1 MSALSTS
8 ALPSST
14 CPLASTIMPPLLS
27 SRFSV
32 RFSLYRFLLLHYCR
46 RCRTRVERWR
56 LQFPLRHANL
66 SEGLRAACGAAAML
80 LLGEWLGNPLF
91 SWAAIGA
98 FLTSLADS
106 AGSNRARL
114 ASMGGFALASTLGG
128 MIAASAA
135 GWRVEAG
142 LLTIMACA
150 GVAGFSRIYG
160 AAAGLVLM
168 LAAGVSAIMADAP
181 VVLWPLAQSH
191 VLIYFAG
198 CLWALLLG
206 LTVWRIHPFA
216 PARQAVARAYGTLAE
231 LAALAA
237 ETDAADP
244 AYAVHAADL
253 AAHTRRHARFDLAA
267 AHRTLDAVAV
277 ERTESR
283 RLYENLLVRLARAEA
298 LLDGIT
304 VLADLQLTH
313 YQPLRARLRSARVLG
328 AIARQLQAMQREMQR
343 GEAIAADEDAR
354 IMLRLRQLVA
364 RLPSGT
370 GRLLQQLD
378 TPLARGPDD
387 PARLKQAARAGH
399 QARHGMSALLHR
411 LRALGRKAALHVR
424 AGSAEWHHAW
434 RCAAAA
440 GATYLIVHLLE
451 LPFGYWATMATM
463 LVMQPSI
470 ADSWSRSMERAV
482 GSVVGGA
489 LAVAVCLV
497 VHSPLGLAL
506 LVFPLTVLTMALRPV
521 SYGLYATF
529 LTPVFVL
536 VADVG
541 GDPAHELAN
550 AALRAGNNV
559 IGALVAVLASYLFW
573 PRRHEAD
580 PQGQLRTMAGLNLA
594 YLTAALAVHDTAPD
608 KARLSSLHAHRRA
621 ACVANVEAGL
631 LLQRLAR
638 ERGWPERD
646 HGRGRTAVALSRRL
660 AAAASHLWAH
670 PQPIEPSLPAWLL
683 ALAQALQA
691 QDGAALHALT
701 RQRPAPVELAQA
713 AAVETACLLVAAL
726 EATSATGLAASSG
739 PMPGN

>member
-1 MSALSTS
+1 M
-8 ALPSST
+8 
-14 CPLASTIMPPLLS
+14 
-27 SRFSV
+27 
-32 RFSLYRFLLLHYCR
+32 
-46 RCRTRVERWR
+46 
-56 LQFPLRHANL
+56 QFPLRHANL

-98 FLTSLADS
+98 FLTCLADS

-128 MIAASAA
+128 MVAATAA
-135 GWRVEAG
+135 GFSVEAG

-181 VVLWPLAQSH
+181 VVLWPLTQSH
-191 VLIYFAG
+191 VLIYFGG

-206 LTVWRIHPFA
+206 LTAWRIHPFA

-231 LAALAA
+231 LAAIAA
-237 ETDAADP
+237 ANDLDDV
-244 AYAVHAADL
+244 AYAVHAAEL
-253 AAHTRRHARFDLAA
+253 AAHTRRHARFDIAS
-267 AHRTLDAVAV
+267 AHRALEAVAV

-283 RLYENLLVRLARAEA
+283 RLYENLLVRLARAEV

-313 YQPLRARLRSARVLG
+313 YQPAHARQRTARVLG
-328 AIARQLQAMQREMQR
+328 AIARQLQAMQRDMQ
-343 GEAIAADEDAR
+343 GGQAIAADDDAR

-370 GRLLQQLD
+370 GRLLQQVD
-378 TPLARGPDD
+378 TPLALGGQD
-387 PARLKQAARAGH
+387 PAGLKQAARV
-399 QARHGMSALLHR
+399 ARPQRRGVAALLH
-411 LRALGRKAALHVR
+411 LLAALWRKAALHVR

-470 ADSWSRSMERAV
+470 SDSWSRSMERAV
-482 GSVVGGA
+482 GSVVGGV

-497 VHSPLGLAL
+497 VHSPLGLAV

-541 GDPAHELAN
+541 GDPAHELSN

-573 PRRHEAD
+573 PRRQQDD
-580 PQGQLRTMAGLNLA
+580 PQTQLRRMAQLNLA
-594 YLTAALAVHDTAPD
+594 YLYAALSAAPALQD
-608 KARLSSLHAHRRA
+608 KPRMAQLHAHRRD

-670 PQPIEPSLPAWLL
+670 PQAVAPELLDWLQ
-683 ALAQALQA
+683 ALAQALQS
-691 QDGAALHALT
+691 QDGPALQQLT
-701 RQRPAPVELAQA
+701 RQRPAPVQLALA
-713 AAVETACLLVAAL
+713 AAVETACLLVGTL
-726 EATSATGLAASSG
+726 EAAE
-739 PMPGN
+739 PPPGN

>member
-1 MSALSTS
+1 MM
-8 ALPSST
+8 PS
-14 CPLASTIMPPLLS
+14 LLS
-27 SRFSV
+27 SRFSLF
-32 RFSLYRFLLLHYCR
+32 RFIVLSGCR

-56 LQFPLRHANL
+56 AQFPLRHTNL
-66 SEGLRAACGAAAML
+66 SEGLRAACGASAML

-114 ASMGGFALASTLGG
+114 LSMGGFALASTLGG
-128 MIAASAA
+128 MVAATAA
-135 GWRVEAG
+135 TWGVGTG
-142 LLTIMACA
+142 LLAIMMCA
-150 GVAGFSRIYG
+150 GVAGYSRIYG

-181 VVLWPLAQSH
+181 VVLWPFAHSH
-191 VLIYFAG
+191 VLIYFSG

-216 PARQAVARAYGTLAE
+216 PARQAVARVYGTLAE

-237 ETDAADP
+237 ATDLDDP
-244 AYAVHAADL
+244 AYAIHAAEL
-253 AAHTRRHARFDLAA
+253 AAHTRRHARFDIDAA
-267 AHRTLDAVAV
+267 QRALDAVAV

-283 RLYENLLVRLARAEA
+283 RLYENLLVRLARADD
-298 LLDGIT
+298 LLAGIT

-313 YQPLRARLRSARVLG
+313 YQSRRARERSARVLA
-328 AIARQLQAMQREMQR
+328 AIARQLQAMQRAMQQ
-343 GEAIAADEDAR
+343 GDAIAADEDAR

-364 RLPSGT
+364 RLPPGV
-370 GRLLQQLD
+370 GRVLQQVQ
-378 TPLARGPDD
+378 TPLAVAASIA
-387 PARLKQAARAGH
+387 PADLKQAARAATPRLQG
-399 QARHGMSALLHR
+399 AAAWLHR
-411 LRALGRKAALHVR
+411 LRALARKAALHAH

-440 GATYLIVHLLE
+440 GVTYLIVHLLE

-470 ADSWSRSMERAV
+470 ADSWSRSMERAI
-482 GSVVGGA
+482 GSVVGGV
-489 LAVAVCLV
+489 LAVGVCLV
-497 VHSPLGLAL
+497 VHSPLGLAV
-506 LVFPLTVLTMALRPV
+506 LVFPLTVLTIALRPV

-536 VADVG
+536 VADVA
-541 GDPAHELAN
+541 GDPAHELIN

-573 PRRHEAD
+573 PRRQPGDVSA
-580 PQGQLRTMAGLNLA
+580 QLLRMAQLNLA
-594 YLTAALAVHDTAPD
+594 YLLDALAASGSEQEHRADAL
-608 KARLSSLHAHRRA
+608 ALSRLHTHRRD

-631 LLQRLAR
+631 LLQRHAR
-638 ERGWPERD
+638 ERGWAGHD
-646 HGRGRTAVALSRRL
+646 QGAGRTAVALSRRL

-670 PQPIEPSLPAWLL
+670 PQLPCPGLIAWLQ
-683 ALAQALQA
+683 ALADAVQRRDQSALQELLR
-691 QDGAALHALT
+691 G
-701 RQRPAPVELAQA
+701 RPAPVQLAQA
-713 AAVETACLLVAAL
+713 AAVETACLLVGALTAAL
-726 EATSATGLAASSG
+726 TRR
-739 PMPGN
+739 

>member
-1 MSALSTS
+1 
-8 ALPSST
+8 
-14 CPLASTIMPPLLS
+14 MPPLLS
-27 SRFSV
+27 SRFS
-32 RFSLYRFLLLHYCR
+32 LYRFLLLNYCR

-56 LQFPLRHANL
+56 MQFPLRHANL

-98 FLTSLADS
+98 FLTCLADS

-128 MIAASAA
+128 MVAATAA
-135 GWRVEAG
+135 GFSVEAG

-191 VLIYFAG
+191 VLIYFGG

-206 LTVWRIHPFA
+206 LTAWRIHPFA

-231 LAALAA
+231 LAAIAA
-237 ETDAADP
+237 ANDLDDV
-244 AYAVHAADL
+244 AYAVHAAEL
-253 AAHTRRHARFDLAA
+253 AAHTRRHARFDIAS
-267 AHRTLDAVAV
+267 AHRALEAVAV

-283 RLYENLLVRLARAEA
+283 RLYENLLVRLARAEV

-313 YQPLRARLRSARVLG
+313 YQPAHARQRTARVLG
-328 AIARQLQAMQREMQR
+328 AIARQLQAMQRDMQ
-343 GEAIAADEDAR
+343 GGQAIAADDDAR

-370 GRLLQQLD
+370 GRLLQQVD
-378 TPLARGPDD
+378 TPLALGGQD
-387 PARLKQAARAGH
+387 PAGLKQAARV
-399 QARHGMSALLHR
+399 ARPHRRGVAALLH
-411 LRALGRKAALHVR
+411 LLAALWRKAALHVR

-470 ADSWSRSMERAV
+470 SDSWSRSMERAV
-482 GSVVGGA
+482 GSVVGGV

-497 VHSPLGLAL
+497 VHSPLGLAV

-541 GDPAHELAN
+541 GDPAHELSN

-573 PRRHEAD
+573 PRRQQDD
-580 PQGQLRTMAGLNLA
+580 PQTQLRRMAQLNLA
-594 YLTAALAVHDTAPD
+594 YLYAALSAAPALQD
-608 KARLSSLHAHRRA
+608 KPRMAQLHAHRRD

-670 PQPIEPSLPAWLL
+670 PQAVAPELLDWLQ
-683 ALAQALQA
+683 ALAQALQS
-691 QDGAALHALT
+691 QDGPALQQLT
-701 RQRPAPVELAQA
+701 RQRPAPVQLALA
-713 AAVETACLLVAAL
+713 AAVETACLLVGTL
-726 EATSATGLAASSG
+726 EAAE
-739 PMPGN
+739 PPPGN

>member
-1 MSALSTS
+1 M
-8 ALPSST
+8 
-14 CPLASTIMPPLLS
+14 MPPLLS
-27 SRFSV
+27 SRFSLL
-32 RFSLYRFLLLHYCR
+32 RFFLLSGCR

-56 LQFPLRHANL
+56 AQFPLRHTNL
-66 SEGLRAACGAAAML
+66 SEGLRAACGASAML

-114 ASMGGFALASTLGG
+114 ASMGGFALASTVGG
-128 MIAASAA
+128 MVAATAA
-135 GWRVEAG
+135 GWSVPAG
-142 LLTIMACA
+142 LLAIMACA
-150 GVAGFSRIYG
+150 GVAGYSRIYG

-181 VVLWPLAQSH
+181 VVLWPMAQSH
-191 VLIYFAG
+191 VLIYFGG
-198 CLWALLLG
+198 CLWALLLS

-216 PARQAVARAYGTLAE
+216 PARQAVARVYGTLAE
-231 LAALAA
+231 LASIAA
-237 ETDAADP
+237 ATDLDDA
-244 AYAVHAADL
+244 AYAVHAAEL
-253 AAHTRRHARFDLAA
+253 AAHTRRHARFDIAS
-267 AHRTLDAVAV
+267 AHRALEAVAV

-283 RLYENLLVRLARAEA
+283 RLYENLLVRLARAGD

-313 YQPLRARLRSARVLG
+313 YQEPHARQRTARVLA
-328 AIARQLQAMQREMQR
+328 AIARQLQAMQRTMSR
-343 GEAIAADEDAR
+343 GDAIAADEDAR

-364 RLPSGT
+364 RLPRGA
-370 GRLLQQLD
+370 GRMLQQVA
-378 TPLARGPDD
+378 TPLAVAASVD
-387 PARLKQAARAGH
+387 PAGLKQAAREVAL
-399 QARHGMSALLHR
+399 QRHGLAALTHR
-411 LRALGRKAALHVR
+411 VRALWRKAALHAH

-470 ADSWSRSMERAV
+470 SESWSRSMERAV
-482 GSVVGGA
+482 GSVVGGV

-497 VHSPLGLAL
+497 VHSPLALAV

-536 VADVG
+536 VADVA
-541 GDPAHELAN
+541 GDPAHQLSN

-559 IGALVAVLASYLFW
+559 IGAVVAVLASYLFW
-573 PRRHEAD
+573 PRRQQTDARA
-580 PQGQLRTMAGLNLA
+580 QLMRMAQLNLA
-594 YLTAALAVHDTAPD
+594 YLVDAVAADHDPQQM
-608 KARLSSLHAHRRA
+608 KRLHAHRRD

-631 LLQRLAR
+631 LLQRMAR
-638 ERGWPERD
+638 ERGRSQRD
-646 HGRGRTAVALSRRL
+646 QAAGRTAVALSRRL

-670 PQPIEPSLPAWLL
+670 PQPPFPGLLDWLRAL
-683 ALAQALQA
+683 ALALEAHDLAALQ
-691 QDGAALHALT
+691 DLP
-701 RQRPAPVELAQA
+701 RRRPAPVHLAQA
-713 AAVETACLLVAAL
+713 AAVETACLLVATL
-726 EATSATGLAASSG
+726 ATGEAK
-739 PMPGN
+739 

>member
-1 MSALSTS
+1 
-8 ALPSST
+8 
-14 CPLASTIMPPLLS
+14 MPPPLSSLPLLQSLSLLS
-27 SRFSV
+27 S
-32 RFSLYRFLLLHYCR
+32 RFSLYRFLLLTHCR

-56 LQFPLRHANL
+56 MQFPLRHANL

-128 MIAASAA
+128 MVAASAA
-135 GWRVEAG
+135 GLSVEAG
-142 LLTIMACA
+142 LLAIMACA
-150 GVAGFSRIYG
+150 GAAGFSRIYG
-160 AAAGLVLM
+160 AAVGLVLM

-181 VVLWPLAQSH
+181 VVLWPLSQSH

-231 LAALAA
+231 LAAIAA
-237 ETDAADP
+237 ANDLDDP
-244 AYAVHAADL
+244 AYAVHAAEL
-253 AAHTRRHARFDLAA
+253 AAHTRRHARFDLAS
-267 AHRTLDAVAV
+267 AHRALEAVAV

-283 RLYENLLVRLARAEA
+283 RLYENLLVRLARAEV

-313 YQPLRARLRSARVLG
+313 YQAPRARQRTGRVLA
-328 AIARQLQAMQREMQR
+328 AIARQLQAMQRDMQR
-343 GEAIAADEDAR
+343 GDAIAADDDAR

-370 GRLLQQLD
+370 GRLLQRVD
-378 TPLARGPDD
+378 TPLAHGGDD
-387 PARLKQAARAGH
+387 PARLKQAARAERAQRVGI
-399 QARHGMSALLHR
+399 SAWFHLLS
-411 LRALGRKAALHVR
+411 AAARKAALHVR

-470 ADSWSRSMERAV
+470 SDSWSRSMERAV
-482 GSVVGGA
+482 GSVVGGV

-559 IGALVAVLASYLFW
+559 IGAVVAVLASYLFW
-573 PRRHEAD
+573 PRRQQED
-580 PQGQLRTMAGLNLA
+580 PQAQLRRMAQLNLD
-594 YLTAALAVHDTAPD
+594 YLAAALVPAMPAGAGGTD
-608 KARLSSLHAHRRA
+608 KAGIAQLHAHRRD

-631 LLQRLAR
+631 LLQRVAR
-638 ERGWPERD
+638 ERGWRERD

-670 PQPIEPSLPAWLL
+670 PQPVAPELLEWLH

-691 QDGAALHALT
+691 RDAPTLQALT
-701 RQRPAPVELAQA
+701 RQRPAPVQLAQA
-713 AAVETACLLVAAL
+713 AAVETACLLVATL
-726 EATSATGLAASSG
+726 EATG
-739 PMPGN
+739 PAPGN

>member
-1 MSALSTS
+1 
-8 ALPSST
+8 
-14 CPLASTIMPPLLS
+14 MPPLLPSLS
-27 SRFSV
+27 SSFLSLLSRL
-32 RFSLYRFLLLHYCR
+32 SLYRLLWLGHCR
-46 RCRTRVERWR
+46 RCRTRIERWR
-56 LQFPLRHANL
+56 MQFPLRHANL

-114 ASMGGFALASTLGG
+114 ASMGGFALASTIGG
-128 MIAASAA
+128 MVAATAA
-135 GWRVEAG
+135 GLSVEAG

-150 GVAGFSRIYG
+150 GAAGFSRIYG

-181 VVLWPLAQSH
+181 VVLWPLSQSH
-191 VLIYFAG
+191 VLIYFSG

-231 LAALAA
+231 LAAIAA
-237 ETDAADP
+237 ANDLDDP
-244 AYAVHAADL
+244 AYTVHAAEL
-253 AAHTRRHARFDLAA
+253 AAHTRRHARFDLAS
-267 AHRTLDAVAV
+267 AHRALEAVAV

-283 RLYENLLVRLARAEA
+283 RLYENLLVRLARAEV

-313 YQPLRARLRSARVLG
+313 YQAPRARHRTGRVLA
-328 AIARQLQAMQREMQR
+328 AIARQLQAMQRDMQR
-343 GEAIAADEDAR
+343 GDAIAADDDAR

-370 GRLLQQLD
+370 GRLLQRVD
-378 TPLARGPDD
+378 TPLANGGDD
-387 PARLKQAARAGH
+387 PARLKQAARAERAQRVGV
-399 QARHGMSALLHR
+399 SAWFHLLS
-411 LRALGRKAALHVR
+411 AAARKAALHVR

-470 ADSWSRSMERAV
+470 SDSWSRSMERAV
-482 GSVVGGA
+482 GSVVGGV
-489 LAVAVCLV
+489 LAVVVCLL

-541 GDPAHELAN
+541 GDPAHELTN

-559 IGALVAVLASYLFW
+559 IGAVVAVLASYLFW
-573 PRRHEAD
+573 PRRQQEDPQAQLRRMAQLNLDYLAAAMAD
-580 PQGQLRTMAGLNLA
+580 PAGG
-594 YLTAALAVHDTAPD
+594 HD
-608 KARLSSLHAHRRA
+608 KAAMAQLHAYRRH

-631 LLQRLAR
+631 LLQRVAR
-638 ERGWPERD
+638 ERGWRERD

-670 PQPIEPSLPAWLL
+670 PQPAAPELLAWLH
-683 ALAQALQA
+683 ALAQALHA
-691 QDGAALHALT
+691 RDAAALQTLT
-701 RQRPAPVELAQA
+701 RQRPAPVQLAQA
-713 AAVETACLLVAAL
+713 AAVETACLLVGTL
-726 EATSATGLAASSG
+726 EAEA
-739 PMPGN
+739 N

>member
-1 MSALSTS
+1 
-8 ALPSST
+8 
-14 CPLASTIMPPLLS
+14 MPPLPS
-27 SRFSV
+27 SRFSA
-32 RFSLYRFLLLHYCR
+32 RFLPYRFLLLHYCR
-46 RCRTRVERWR
+46 RCRTRVERWQM
-56 LQFPLRHANL
+56 QFPLRHANL

-114 ASMGGFALASTLGG
+114 ASMGGFALVSTLGG

-135 GWRVEAG
+135 GWSVEAG

-181 VVLWPLAQSH
+181 VLLWPLAQSH
-191 VLIYFAG
+191 VLIYLAG

-237 ETDAADP
+237 ATDLEDA
-244 AYAVHAADL
+244 AYAVHAAEL

-267 AHRTLDAVAV
+267 AQRTLDAVAV

-283 RLYENLLVRLARAEA
+283 RLYENLLVRLARADA

-313 YQPLRARLRSARVLG
+313 YQPLQARRRSARVLA
-328 AIARQLQAMQREMQR
+328 AIASQLQAMQREMQR
-343 GEAIAADEDAR
+343 GQAIAADEDAR

-378 TPLARGPDD
+378 TPLAPGADD
-387 PARLKQAARAGH
+387 PARLKEAARAGRERRYCV
-399 QARHGMSALLHR
+399 AALLHR

-424 AGSAEWHHAW
+424 AGSAEWYHAW

-440 GATYLIVHLLE
+440 GLTYLIVHLLA

-470 ADSWSRSMERAV
+470 AESWSRSMERAI

-559 IGALVAVLASYLFW
+559 IGALVALAASYLFW
-573 PRRHEAD
+573 PRRQQED
-580 PQGQLRTMAGLNLA
+580 PQGQLRQMASLNLS
-594 YLTAALAVHDTAPD
+594 YLIAALAVRDHVAD
-608 KARLSSLHAHRRA
+608 KAGLASLHAHRRA

-638 ERGWPERD
+638 ERGWPPRD
-646 HGRGRTAVALSRRL
+646 QGRGRMAVALSRRL

-670 PQPIEPSLPAWLL
+670 PQPVQSAVPDWLL
-683 ALAQALQA
+683 AVQQALQD
-691 QDGAALHALT
+691 QDFSTLQALT
-701 RQRPAPVELAQA
+701 RQRPAPLQLAQA
-713 AAVETACLLVAAL
+713 AAVETACLLVSALTAGAAA
-726 EATSATGLAASSG
+726 EAAETTQ
-739 PMPGN
+739 GN

>member
-1 MSALSTS
+1 
-8 ALPSST
+8 
-14 CPLASTIMPPLLS
+14 MPPLLT
-27 SRFSV
+27 SRFSLHL
-32 RFSLYRFLLLHYCR
+32 SLHRLLLLSYCR

-56 LQFPLRHANL
+56 VQFPLRHANL

-98 FLTSLADS
+98 FLTCLADS

-114 ASMGGFALASTLGG
+114 ASMGGFALASTVGG
-128 MIAASAA
+128 MVAASAA
-135 GWRVEAG
+135 SLSVELGW
-142 LLTIMACA
+142 LTIMACA

-181 VVLWPLAQSH
+181 VILWPLRQSH

-206 LTVWRIHPFA
+206 LTLWRIHPFG

-231 LAALAA
+231 LASIAA
-237 ETDAADP
+237 ASGLDEP
-244 AYAVHAADL
+244 AYAMHAADL
-253 AAHTRRHARFDLAA
+253 AAHARRHARFDIAA
-267 AHRTLDAVAV
+267 ARRALEAVAV

-283 RLYENLLVRLARAEA
+283 RLYDNLLVRLARADD
-298 LLDGIT
+298 LLDGVT
-304 VLADLQLTH
+304 VLVDLQLTH
-313 YQPLRARLRSARVLG
+313 YQEPRARQRTARVLAG
-328 AIARQLQAMQREMQR
+328 IARQLQAMQAAMSQ

-370 GRLLQQLD
+370 GRLLQQVH
-378 TPLARGPDD
+378 TPLALGDED
-387 PARLKQAARAGH
+387 PTGLKQAARTSVP
-399 QARHGMSALLHR
+399 ARGKPALLLHR
-411 LRALGRKAALHVR
+411 VRALWRKAASH
-424 AGSAEWHHAW
+424 AATGSAEWHHAW

-440 GATYLIVHLLE
+440 GVTYLIVHLLE

-470 ADSWSRSMERAV
+470 AESWSRSMERAV
-482 GSVVGGA
+482 GSVVGGM

-497 VHSPLGLAL
+497 VHSPLALAL
-506 LVFPLTVLTMALRPV
+506 LVFPLTVLTMALKPV

-541 GDPAHELAN
+541 GDPAHELTN

-559 IGALVAVLASYLFW
+559 IGAVVAVLASYLFW
-573 PRRHEAD
+573 PRRHREH
-580 PQGQLRTMAGLNLA
+580 PQAQLQRMAQLNLA
-594 YLTAALAVHDTAPD
+594 YLIEALATQAAPQM
-608 KARLSSLHAHRRA
+608 ATLHAHRRA

-631 LLQRLAR
+631 LLQRVAR

-660 AAAASHLWAH
+660 AAAASHMWAH
-670 PQPIEPSLPAWLL
+670 PQAASPELLAWLR
-683 ALAQALQA
+683 ALA
-691 QDGAALHALT
+691 AALAAHQSSAL
-701 RQRPAPVELAQA
+701 RELLRHRPAPMHLAQA
-713 AAVETACLLVAAL
+713 AAVETACLLVSTLDAGDA
-726 EATSATGLAASSG
+726 
-739 PMPGN
+739 MPAGN